1 MEWGSIVQ
9 PLHIPAVCQLLPS
22 APLCN
27 EICCTGISAQTKL
40 LLLNGKTPTP
50 NAFAPTTRL
59 GPTASDRTSTTN
71 PHRHWIQAKLGFHLN

>member
-1 MEWGSIVQ
+1 MRNHGLWFISFLRSAGGRVYIEQGSIVQ
-9 PLHIPAVCQLLPS
+9 QLHIPAVCQLLPS

-50 NAFAPTTRL
+50 NAFSPTTRL
-59 GPTASDRTSTTN
+59 GQLPQTD
-71 PHRHWIQAKLGFHLN
+71 